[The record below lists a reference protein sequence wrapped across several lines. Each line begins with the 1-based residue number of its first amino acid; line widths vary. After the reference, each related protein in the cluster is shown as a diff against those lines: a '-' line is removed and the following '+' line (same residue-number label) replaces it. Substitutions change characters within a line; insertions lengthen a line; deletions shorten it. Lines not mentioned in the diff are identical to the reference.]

1 MVIGAV
7 SIAFQIYYVIL
18 LARVIFSWVPLPTYH
33 PLKRALHPIVFGLT
47 EPLLAPIRSWLRPY
61 QGGMPLDLSPMLLML
76 LLGLL
81 QALVRRV
88 LSGL

>member
-1 MVIGAV
+1 M
-7 SIAFQIYYVIL
+7 L
-18 LARVIFSWVPLPTYH
+18 
-33 PLKRALHPIVFGLT
+33 
-47 EPLLAPIRSWLRPY
+47 EPLLAPIRTWLRPD